1 MTRRSIVLT
10 ALIVA
15 VLASPALAEDWQSQ
29 QATHRLLEQ
38 MEIQKSDAIAV
49 RDPERPDRFMA
60 ALRLPGQLL
69 VVSATHPSADLVAQ
83 RLQQGQFREVYLDL
97 QGTPARES
105 KFFVHDM
112 AADGLNLEGRGAA
125 YDVIQEGALTLT
137 CDGRWK
143 EAKFKEDDYRQRLAE
158 ADVRYARI
166 LGLLVGALEP
176 AVTVR

>member
-1 MTRRSIVLT
+1 
-10 ALIVA
+10 
-15 VLASPALAEDWQSQ
+15 
-29 QATHRLLEQ
+29 
-38 MEIQKSDAIAV
+38 
-49 RDPERPDRFMA
+49 
-60 ALRLPGQLL
+60 
-69 VVSATHPSADLVAQ
+69 VSATHPSADLVAQ

-158 ADVRYARI
+158 ADVRYTRI